1 MEADAENTSAMLEL
15 ILKSFSTHKKKAKST
30 EKPSQ
35 GHTASDL
42 KNKS

>member
-15 ILKSFSTHKKKAKST
+15 ILNSFSADDKKAKST
-30 EKPSQ
+30 KKPSQ

-42 KNKS
+42 KNQS